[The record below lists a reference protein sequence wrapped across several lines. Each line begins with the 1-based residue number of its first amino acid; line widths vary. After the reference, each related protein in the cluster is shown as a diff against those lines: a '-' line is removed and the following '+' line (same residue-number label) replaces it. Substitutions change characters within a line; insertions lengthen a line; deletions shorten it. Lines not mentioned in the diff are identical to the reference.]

1 MVEKIASHPIA
12 SNGMILAGALF
23 NVAALFTQ
31 SSGAMVAIGCSF
43 IAIGAGLK
51 TRK

>member
-23 NVAALFTQ
+23 NVAALLHKVRAPWLLLVVH
-31 SSGAMVAIGCSF
+31 SSLLVLG
-43 IAIGAGLK
+43 
-51 TRK
+51 